1 MNTTQIQ
8 GIFLNLII
16 YLIMIF
22 PLIIISL
29 NKKIYI
35 SKQQFFTTIIY
46 CTLLEISLSLILYIF
61 PKDIFSTFTKTTG
74 IINFAIYSSK
84 ILFISSSL
92 FALKILI
99 PAYLYNQ
106 NKKKKLAILVL
117 SKIAITIISII
128 ILYIKFNTKGIL
140 FSIPICD
147 FIFYIIYIFNI
158 II

>member
-16 YLIMIF
+16 Y
-22 PLIIISL
+22 LIIISL

-147 FIFYIIYIFNI
+147 FIFYIIYFLNI
-158 II
+158 IR

>member
-147 FIFYIIYIFNI
+147 FIFYIIYFLNI
-158 II
+158 IR